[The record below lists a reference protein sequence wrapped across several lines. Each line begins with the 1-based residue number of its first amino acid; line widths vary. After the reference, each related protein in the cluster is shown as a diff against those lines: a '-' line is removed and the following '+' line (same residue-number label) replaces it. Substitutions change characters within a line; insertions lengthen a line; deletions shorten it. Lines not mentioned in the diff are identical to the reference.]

1 MEKGENERNIVMLK
15 IVFMVLGKLKAYNVK
30 SAATFKVTAEIIFI
44 YCKYYLTR
52 FSAQPVQ
59 QKDVR

>member
-44 YCKYYLTR
+44 IVKL
-52 FSAQPVQ
+52 
-59 QKDVR
+59 